1 MKNKKQKIKENKLQV
16 RIVLKIKNLNK
27 EIYKKKIKRPK
38 CNIFLIQIWKNRY
51 EKKCS
56 KRKIYEEEGS
66 IKRQGC

>member
-38 CNIFLIQIWKNRY
+38 CNIFLI
-51 EKKCS
+51 
-56 KRKIYEEEGS
+56 
-66 IKRQGC
+66 